1 MNTQRIK
8 ILNQTKGKNL
18 EDKAIERL
26 KWLGGFEYIQ
36 MSEERLREAYLGTF
50 YSTSDFG
57 EYVNLL
63 TGRNCPNDALNG
75 LGEDYIEA
83 NDIVIVEN
91 HYFDFNIPNLLID
104 IVGYV
109 STTLDPETEKKI
121 VLGHYKS
128 MAEFETACKELYSDE
143 ESEFIF
149 RWEASSIFKP
159 YLGEKEIDENLFLLS
174 DMSYEWGRVVMAY
187 AEYRY
192 RLDDEI
198 VKETEEYY
206 IGEFGSDY
214 EFGEYLVDNGFI
226 EVSEEVR
233 PYFDSEKYGMDMRL
247 DNIEIDG
254 YYFWKYY

>member
-1 MNTQRIK
+1 MNTKRIE
-8 ILNQTKGKNL
+8 ILKQTKGKNL
-18 EDKAIERL
+18 EDKAIEKL
-26 KWLGGFEYIQ
+26 KWFAFEYIQ

-57 EYVNLL
+57 EYVSLL
-63 TGRNCPNDALNG
+63 TERNCPNDALNE

-83 NDIVIVEN
+83 NNIVIVEN
-91 HYFDFNIPNLLID
+91 HYFDFSIPNILID

-109 STTLDPETEKKI
+109 STATNPEEEKKI
-121 VLGHYKS
+121 VMGHYKS
-128 MAEFETACKELYSDE
+128 IEEFETACEELYPNE
-143 ESEFIF
+143 EKFIF

-159 YLGEKEIDENLFLLS
+159 YLGETEIDENLFLLS

>member
-8 ILNQTKGKNL
+8 ILEQTKGVNL
-18 EDKAIERL
+18 EDQAIQKL
-26 KWLGGFEYIQ
+26 KWFAFEYIQ

-57 EYVNLL
+57 EYVSLL
-63 TGRNCPNDALNG
+63 TGRNGLNDTLNE

-91 HYFDFNIPNLLID
+91 HYFDFSIPNLLID

-128 MAEFETACKELYSDE
+128 MEEFETACSELYPDE
-143 ESEFIF
+143 EEPDFIF
-149 RWEASSIFKP
+149 RWKASSIFKP

-174 DMSYEWGRVVMAY
+174 DMSYEWGRIVMAY
-187 AEYRY
+187 AEYRC

-198 VKETEEYY
+198 VKEVEEYY
-206 IGEFGSDY
+206 IGRFRDDY

-226 EVSEEVR
+226 EVSEKIK
-233 PYFDSEKYGMDMRL
+233 PYFDFEKYGWDISNE
-247 DNIEIDG
+247 NIVVDG

>member
-1 MNTQRIK
+1 MNTQRIE
-8 ILNQTKGKNL
+8 ILKQTKGKNL
-18 EDKAIERL
+18 EDKAIEKL
-26 KWLGGFEYIQ
+26 KWFAFEYIQ

-57 EYVNLL
+57 EYVSLL
-63 TGRNCPNDALNG
+63 TGRNGLNDALNE

-91 HYFDFNIPNLLID
+91 HYFDFNIPNILID

-109 STTLDPETEKKI
+109 STATNPEEEKKI
-121 VLGHYKS
+121 VMGHYKS
-128 MAEFETACKELYSDE
+128 IEEFETACEELYPNE
-143 ESEFIF
+143 EKFIF

-159 YLGEKEIDENLFLLS
+159 YLGETEIDENLFLLS

>member
-1 MNTQRIK
+1 MNTKRIE
-8 ILNQTKGKNL
+8 ILKQTKGKNL
-18 EDKAIERL
+18 EDKAIEKL
-26 KWLGGFEYIQ
+26 KWFAFEYIQ
-36 MSEERLREAYLGTF
+36 MTEERLREAYLGTF

-57 EYVNLL
+57 EYVSLL
-63 TGRNCPNDALNG
+63 TERNCPNDALNE
-75 LGEDYIEA
+75 LGEAYIEV

-91 HYFDFNIPNLLID
+91 HYFDFNIPNILID

-128 MAEFETACKELYSDE
+128 IEEFETACSELYPDE
-143 ESEFIF
+143 EEFIF

-159 YLGEKEIDENLFLLS
+159 YLGETEIDENLFLLA
-174 DMSYEWGRVVMAY
+174 DMSYERGRIVMAY

-198 VKETEEYY
+198 VKEVDEYY

-214 EFGEYLVDNGFI
+214 EFGRYLVDTEAI
-226 EVSEEVR
+226 EVSEEVM
-233 PYFDSEKYGMDMRL
+233 PYFDFEKYGMDMRA
-247 DNIEIDG
+247 DNIEVDG

>member
-1 MNTQRIK
+1 MNTQRIE
-8 ILNQTKGKNL
+8 ILKQTKGKNL
-18 EDKAIERL
+18 EDKAIEKL
-26 KWLGGFEYIQ
+26 KWFAFEYIQ

-57 EYVNLL
+57 EYVSLL
-63 TGRNCPNDALNG
+63 TERNCPNDALNE

-83 NDIVIVEN
+83 NNLVIVEN
-91 HYFDFNIPNLLID
+91 HYFDFNIPNILID

-109 STTLDPETEKKI
+109 STATNPEEEKKI

-128 MAEFETACKELYSDE
+128 IEEFETACEELYPNE
-143 ESEFIF
+143 EKFIF

-159 YLGEKEIDENLFLLS
+159 YLGETEIDENLFLLS

>member
-1 MNTQRIK
+1 MNAQRIK
-8 ILNQTKGKNL
+8 ILEQTKGVNK
-18 EDKAIERL
+18 EDTAIEKL
-26 KWLGGFEYIQ
+26 KWFGIDYIR

-57 EYVNLL
+57 EYVSLL
-63 TGRNCPNDALNG
+63 TGRKCLNSALNE
-75 LGEDYIEA
+75 LGEEYIEE
-83 NDIVIVEN
+83 NDIVIVDN
-91 HYFDFNIPNLLID
+91 HYFDFSIPNILID

-109 STTLDPETEKKI
+109 STAKNPEEEKKI
-121 VLGHYKS
+121 VLGHYKTVE
-128 MAEFETACKELYSDE
+128 EFYSACKELFPNE
-143 ESEFIF
+143 EEPDFIF

-159 YLGEKEIDENLFLLS
+159 YLGETEIDENLFLLAG
-174 DMSYEWGRVVMAY
+174 MSYEWGRVVMAY

-198 VKETEEYY
+198 VKEVEEYY

-233 PYFDSEKYGMDMRL
+233 PYFDSEKYGRDISNE
-247 DNIEIDG
+247 NIVVDG

>member
-1 MNTQRIK
+1 MNTKRIE
-8 ILNQTKGKNL
+8 ILKQTKGKNL
-18 EDKAIERL
+18 EDKAIEKL
-26 KWLGGFEYIQ
+26 KWFAFEYIQ
-36 MSEERLREAYLGTF
+36 MTEERLREAYLGTF
-50 YSTSDFG
+50 YNTSDFG
-57 EYVNLL
+57 EYVSLL
-63 TGRNCPNDALNG
+63 TGRKYLNDALNE
-75 LGEDYIEA
+75 LGEAYIEV

-91 HYFDFNIPNLLID
+91 HYFDFNIPNILID

-128 MAEFETACKELYSDE
+128 MAEFETACNELYPNE
-143 ESEFIF
+143 EEYIF

-159 YLGEKEIDENLFLLS
+159 YLGETEIDENLFLLA
-174 DMSYEWGRVVMAY
+174 DMSYERGRVVMAY

-198 VKETEEYY
+198 VKEVDEYY

-214 EFGEYLVDNGFI
+214 EFGEYLVGAEVI
-226 EVSEEVR
+226 EVSEEVM
-233 PYFDSEKYGMDMRL
+233 PYFDFEKYGKDMRIE
-247 DNIEIDG
+247 NIEIDG

>member
-1 MNTQRIK
+1 MNTQRIE
-8 ILNQTKGKNL
+8 ILKQTKGKDL
-18 EDKAIERL
+18 EDKAIEKL
-26 KWLGGFEYIQ
+26 KWFAFEYIQ
-36 MSEERLREAYLGTF
+36 MTEERLREAYLGTF

-57 EYVNLL
+57 EYVSLL
-63 TGRNCPNDALNG
+63 TERNCPNDALNE

-83 NDIVIVEN
+83 NNIVIVEN
-91 HYFDFNIPNLLID
+91 HYFDFSIPNILID

-109 STTLDPETEKKI
+109 STATNPEEEKKI

-128 MAEFETACKELYSDE
+128 IEEFETACNELYPDE
-143 ESEFIF
+143 ESDFIF

-159 YLGEKEIDENLFLLS
+159 YLGETEIDENLFLLA
-174 DMSYEWGRVVMAY
+174 DMSYEWGRIVMAY

-198 VKETEEYY
+198 VKEVDEYY

-214 EFGEYLVDNGFI
+214 EFGRYLVDNEFI
-226 EVSEEVR
+226 EVSEEVK
-233 PYFDSEKYGMDMRL
+233 PYFDFEKYGMDISNE
-247 DNIEIDG
+247 NIVVDG

>member
-1 MNTQRIK
+1 MNAQRIE
-8 ILNQTKGKNL
+8 ILKQTKGKDL
-18 EDKAIERL
+18 EDKAIEKL
-26 KWLGGFEYIQ
+26 KWFAFEYIQ

-57 EYVNLL
+57 EYVSLL
-63 TGRNCPNDALNG
+63 TGRNGLNDALNE

-91 HYFDFNIPNLLID
+91 HYFDFNIPNILID

-109 STTLDPETEKKI
+109 STATNPEEEKKI

-128 MAEFETACKELYSDE
+128 IEEFETACEELYPDE
-143 ESEFIF
+143 KDFIF

-174 DMSYEWGRVVMAY
+174 DMSYEWGRIVMAY

-198 VKETEEYY
+198 VKEVDEYY

-214 EFGEYLVDNGFI
+214 EFGRYLVDTEAI
-226 EVSEEVR
+226 EVSEEVM
-233 PYFDSEKYGMDMRL
+233 PYFDFEKYGMDMRA
-247 DNIEIDG
+247 DNIEVDG

>member
-1 MNTQRIK
+1 MNAQRIE
-8 ILNQTKGKNL
+8 ILKQTKGKDL
-18 EDKAIERL
+18 EDKAIEKL
-26 KWLGGFEYIQ
+26 KWFAFEYIQ

-57 EYVNLL
+57 EYVSLL
-63 TGRNCPNDALNG
+63 TERNCPNDALNE
-75 LGEDYIEA
+75 LGEAYVEV

-91 HYFDFNIPNLLID
+91 HYFDFNIPNILID

-109 STTLDPETEKKI
+109 STATNPEEEKKI

-128 MAEFETACKELYSDE
+128 IEEFETACEELYPDE
-143 ESEFIF
+143 KDFIF

-159 YLGEKEIDENLFLLS
+159 YLGKTEIDENLFLLS
-174 DMSYEWGRVVMAY
+174 DMSYEWGRIVMAY

-198 VKETEEYY
+198 VKEVDEYY

-214 EFGEYLVDNGFI
+214 EFGRYLVDNEFI
-226 EVSEEVR
+226 EVSEEVK
-233 PYFDSEKYGMDMRL
+233 PYFDFEKYGMNMRL
-247 DNIEIDG
+247 DNIEVDG

>member
-8 ILNQTKGKNL
+8 ILEQTKGKNL
-18 EDKAIERL
+18 EDKAIEKL
-26 KWLGGFEYIQ
+26 KWFAFEYIQ

-57 EYVNLL
+57 EYVSLL
-63 TGRNCPNDALNG
+63 TGRNGLNDALNE

-91 HYFDFNIPNLLID
+91 HYFDFNIPNILID

-109 STTLDPETEKKI
+109 STATNPEEEKKI

-128 MAEFETACKELYSDE
+128 IEEFETACEELYPDE
-143 ESEFIF
+143 KDFIF

-174 DMSYEWGRVVMAY
+174 DMSYEWGRIVMAY

-198 VKETEEYY
+198 VKEVDEYY

-214 EFGEYLVDNGFI
+214 EFGRYLVDTEAI
-226 EVSEEVR
+226 EVSEEVM
-233 PYFDSEKYGMDMRL
+233 PYFDFEKYGMDMRA
-247 DNIEIDG
+247 DNIEVDG

>member
-1 MNTQRIK
+1 MNTQRIE
-8 ILNQTKGKNL
+8 ILKQTKGKDL
-18 EDKAIERL
+18 EDKAIEKL

-57 EYVNLL
+57 EYVSLL
-63 TGRNCPNDALNG
+63 TGRKCLNDALNE

-91 HYFDFNIPNLLID
+91 HYFDFNIPNILID

-109 STTLDPETEKKI
+109 STATNPEEEKKI

-128 MAEFETACKELYSDE
+128 IEEFETACNELYPNE
-143 ESEFIF
+143 ENFIF

-159 YLGEKEIDENLFLLS
+159 YLGETEIDENLFLLVG
-174 DMSYEWGRVVMAY
+174 MSYEWGRIVMAY

-198 VKETEEYY
+198 VKEVDEYY

>member
-1 MNTQRIK
+1 MIMNTQRK
-8 ILNQTKGKNL
+8 EILNQTNGVDL
-18 EDKAIERL
+18 EDTAIQKL
-26 KWLGGFEYIQ
+26 KWFTFEYIQ

-57 EYVNLL
+57 EYVSLL
-63 TGRNCPNDALNG
+63 TGRNCSNDALNE

-83 NDIVIVEN
+83 NNIVIVEN
-91 HYFDFNIPNLLID
+91 HYFDFSIPNLLID

-109 STTLDPETEKKI
+109 STASNPEEEKKI
-121 VLGHYKS
+121 VLGHYKT
-128 MAEFETACKELYSDE
+128 MQEFEMACEELYPDTE
-143 ESEFIF
+143 NFIF
-149 RWEASSIFKP
+149 RWEANAYFKP
-159 YLGEKEIDENLFLLS
+159 YLGETEIDENLFLLAE
-174 DMSYEWGRVVMAY
+174 MSYEWGRVVMAY

-198 VKETEEYY
+198 VKEVDEYY
-206 IGEFGSDY
+206 IGEFGNDY

-233 PYFDSEKYGMDMRL
+233 PYFDSEHYGRDISNE
-247 DNIEIDG
+247 NIVVDG

>member
-1 MNTQRIK
+1 MNAQRIE
-8 ILNQTKGKNL
+8 ILKQTKGKDL
-18 EDKAIERL
+18 EDKAIEKL
-26 KWLGGFEYIQ
+26 KWFAFEYIQ

-57 EYVNLL
+57 EYVSLL
-63 TGRNCPNDALNG
+63 TGRNGLNDALNE

-91 HYFDFNIPNLLID
+91 HYFDFNIPNILID

-109 STTLDPETEKKI
+109 STATNPEEEKKI

-128 MAEFETACKELYSDE
+128 IEEFETACEELYPDE
-143 ESEFIF
+143 KDFIF

-174 DMSYEWGRVVMAY
+174 DMSYDWGRIVMAY

-198 VKETEEYY
+198 VKEVDEYY

-214 EFGEYLVDNGFI
+214 EFGRYLVDTEAI
-226 EVSEEVR
+226 EVSEEVM
-233 PYFDSEKYGMDMRL
+233 PYFDFEKYGMDMRA
-247 DNIEIDG
+247 DNIEVDG

>member
-1 MNTQRIK
+1 MNTKRIE
-8 ILNQTKGKNL
+8 ILKQTKGKNL
-18 EDKAIERL
+18 EDKAIEKL
-26 KWLGGFEYIQ
+26 KWFAFEYIQ
-36 MSEERLREAYLGTF
+36 MTEERLREAYLGTF

-57 EYVNLL
+57 EYVSLL
-63 TGRNCPNDALNG
+63 TERNCPNDALNE

-83 NDIVIVEN
+83 NNIVIVEN
-91 HYFDFNIPNLLID
+91 HYFDFSIPNILID

-109 STTLDPETEKKI
+109 STATNPEEEKKI
-121 VLGHYKS
+121 VMGHYKS
-128 MAEFETACKELYSDE
+128 IEEFETACEELYPNE
-143 ESEFIF
+143 EKFIF

-159 YLGEKEIDENLFLLS
+159 YLGETEIDENLFLLS

>member
-1 MNTQRIK
+1 M
-8 ILNQTKGKNL
+8 LSL
-18 EDKAIERL
+18 L
-26 KWLGGFEYIQ
+26 K
-36 MSEERLREAYLGTF
+36 
-50 YSTSDFG
+50 
-57 EYVNLL
+57 
-63 TGRNCPNDALNG
+63 GRNGLNDALNE

-91 HYFDFNIPNLLID
+91 HYFDFNIPNILID

-109 STTLDPETEKKI
+109 STATNPEEEKKI

-128 MAEFETACKELYSDE
+128 IEEFETACEELYPDE
-143 ESEFIF
+143 KDFIF

-174 DMSYEWGRVVMAY
+174 DMSYEWGRIVMAY

-198 VKETEEYY
+198 VKEVDEYY

-214 EFGEYLVDNGFI
+214 EFGRYLVDNEFI

-233 PYFDSEKYGMDMRL
+233 PYFDFEKYGMDMRL
-247 DNIEIDG
+247 DNIEVDG

>member
-1 MNTQRIK
+1 MNAQRVE
-8 ILNQTKGKNL
+8 ILKQTKGKDL
-18 EDKAIERL
+18 EDKAIEKL
-26 KWLGGFEYIQ
+26 KWFAFEYIQ

-57 EYVNLL
+57 EYVSLL
-63 TGRNCPNDALNG
+63 TGRNGLNDALNE

-91 HYFDFNIPNLLID
+91 HYFDFNIPNILID

-109 STTLDPETEKKI
+109 STATNPEEEKKI

-128 MAEFETACKELYSDE
+128 IEEFETACEELYPDE
-143 ESEFIF
+143 KDFIF

-174 DMSYEWGRVVMAY
+174 DMSYDWGRIVMAY

-198 VKETEEYY
+198 VKEVDEYY

-214 EFGEYLVDNGFI
+214 EFGRYLVDNEFI
-226 EVSEEVR
+226 EVSEEVK
-233 PYFDSEKYGMDMRL
+233 PYFDFEKYGMDMRL
-247 DNIEIDG
+247 DNIEVDG

>member
-1 MNTQRIK
+1 MNAQRIE
-8 ILNQTKGKNL
+8 ILKQTKGKDL
-18 EDKAIERL
+18 EDKAIEKL
-26 KWLGGFEYIQ
+26 KWFAFEYIQ

-57 EYVNLL
+57 EYVSLL
-63 TGRNCPNDALNG
+63 TERNCPNDALNE
-75 LGEDYIEA
+75 LGEAYVEV

-91 HYFDFNIPNLLID
+91 HYFDFNIPNILID
-104 IVGYV
+104 LVGYV
-109 STTLDPETEKKI
+109 STATNPEEEKKI

-128 MAEFETACKELYSDE
+128 IEEFETACEELYPDE
-143 ESEFIF
+143 KDFIF

-159 YLGEKEIDENLFLLS
+159 YLGKTEIDENLFLLS
-174 DMSYEWGRVVMAY
+174 DMSYEWGRIVMAY

-198 VKETEEYY
+198 VKEVDEYY

-214 EFGEYLVDNGFI
+214 EFGRYLVDNEFI
-226 EVSEEVR
+226 EVSEEVK
-233 PYFDSEKYGMDMRL
+233 PYFDFEKYGMNMRL
-247 DNIEIDG
+247 DNIEVDG

>member
-8 ILNQTKGKNL
+8 ILEQTKGKNL
-18 EDKAIERL
+18 EDKAIEKL
-26 KWLGGFEYIQ
+26 KWFAFEYIQ

-57 EYVNLL
+57 EYVSLL
-63 TGRNCPNDALNG
+63 TERNCPNDALNE

-91 HYFDFNIPNLLID
+91 HYFDFNIPNILID

-109 STTLDPETEKKI
+109 STATNPEEEKKI

-128 MAEFETACKELYSDE
+128 IEEFETACEELYPDE
-143 ESEFIF
+143 KDFIF

-174 DMSYEWGRVVMAY
+174 DMSYEWGRIVMAY

-198 VKETEEYY
+198 VKEVDEYY

-214 EFGEYLVDNGFI
+214 EFGRYLVDNEFI

-233 PYFDSEKYGMDMRL
+233 PYFDFEKYGMDMRL
-247 DNIEIDG
+247 DNIEVDG

>member
-18 EDKAIERL
+18 EDKAIEKL
-26 KWLGGFEYIQ
+26 KWFAFEYIQ

-50 YSTSDFG
+50 YNTSDFG
-57 EYVNLL
+57 EYVSLL
-63 TGRNCPNDALNG
+63 TERNCPNDALNE

-83 NDIVIVEN
+83 NNLVIVEN

-109 STTLDPETEKKI
+109 STTLDPETKKKI

-128 MAEFETACKELYSDE
+128 MEEFKTACKELYPDKE
-143 ESEFIF
+143 DFIF

-159 YLGEKEIDENLFLLS
+159 YLGETEIDENLFLLS
-174 DMSYEWGRVVMAY
+174 DMSYEWGRIVMAY

-198 VKETEEYY
+198 VEETEEYY

-214 EFGEYLVDNGFI
+214 EFGRYLVDNEFI
-226 EVSEEVR
+226 EVSEEVK
-233 PYFDSEKYGMDMRL
+233 PYFDFEKYGMDMRTE
-247 DNIEIDG
+247 NIEIDG

>member
-1 MNTQRIK
+1 MNAQRIE
-8 ILNQTKGKNL
+8 ILKQTKGKDL
-18 EDKAIERL
+18 EDKAIEKL
-26 KWLGGFEYIQ
+26 KWFAFEYIQ

-57 EYVNLL
+57 EYVSLL
-63 TGRNCPNDALNG
+63 TERNCPNDALNE
-75 LGEDYIEA
+75 LGEAYVEV

-91 HYFDFNIPNLLID
+91 HYFDFNIPNILID

-109 STTLDPETEKKI
+109 STATNPEEEKKI

-128 MAEFETACKELYSDE
+128 IEEFETACEELYPDE
-143 ESEFIF
+143 KDFIF

-159 YLGEKEIDENLFLLS
+159 YLGKTEIDENLFLLS
-174 DMSYEWGRVVMAY
+174 DMSYEWGRIVMAY

-198 VKETEEYY
+198 VKEVDEYY

-214 EFGEYLVDNGFI
+214 EFGRYLVDNEFI
-226 EVSEEVR
+226 EVSEEVK
-233 PYFDSEKYGMDMRL
+233 PYFDFEKYGMDMRL
-247 DNIEIDG
+247 DNIEVDG

>member
-57 EYVNLL
+57 EYVSLL

-75 LGEDYIEA
+75 LGEDYIKA

-128 MAEFETACKELYSDE
+128 MAEFETACKELFPDE
-143 ESEFIF
+143 ESDFIF
-149 RWEASSIFKP
+149 RWEADIEFKP
-159 YLGEKEIDENLFLLS
+159 YLGETEIDENLFLLS
-174 DMSYEWGRVVMAY
+174 DMSYEWGKVVMAY

-198 VKETEEYY
+198 VEEVNEYY

-233 PYFDSEKYGMDMRL
+233 PYFDSEKYGMDVRAE
-247 DNIEIDG
+247 NIEIDG

>member
-1 MNTQRIK
+1 MNTQRIE
-8 ILNQTKGKNL
+8 ILKQTKGKDL

-57 EYVNLL
+57 EYVSLL
-63 TGRNCPNDALNG
+63 TERNCPNDALNE
-75 LGEDYIEA
+75 LGEDY
-83 NDIVIVEN
+83 
-91 HYFDFNIPNLLID
+91 FDFSIPNLLID

-128 MAEFETACKELYSDE
+128 MVEFETACNELFPDE
-143 ESEFIF
+143 ESDFIF
-149 RWEASSIFKP
+149 RWEADIEFKP
-159 YLGEKEIDENLFLLS
+159 YLGETEIDENLFLLS
-174 DMSYEWGRVVMAY
+174 DMSYEWGKVVMAY

-198 VKETEEYY
+198 VKEVDEYY

-247 DNIEIDG
+247 DNIEVDG

>member
-1 MNTQRIK
+1 MNAQRIE
-8 ILNQTKGKNL
+8 ILKQTKGKDL
-18 EDKAIERL
+18 EDKAIEKL
-26 KWLGGFEYIQ
+26 KWFAFEYIQ

-57 EYVNLL
+57 EYVSLL
-63 TGRNCPNDALNG
+63 TERNCPNDALNE

-83 NDIVIVEN
+83 NNIVIVEN
-91 HYFDFNIPNLLID
+91 HYFDFSIPNILID

-109 STTLDPETEKKI
+109 STATNPEEEKKI
-121 VLGHYKS
+121 VMGHYKS
-128 MAEFETACKELYSDE
+128 IEEFETACEELYPNE
-143 ESEFIF
+143 EKFIF

-159 YLGEKEIDENLFLLS
+159 YLGETEIDENLFLLS

-226 EVSEEVR
+226 EVSEEIR